1 MDLYGQYVGIKGT
14 SMNTQARLFHM
25 KRRSEPGFSL
35 LEMTIALAVLSIA
48 MIGGLAMVAVGIGR
62 NTATRMDTTA
72 ANVAQ
77 TILEDIASEPAV
89 GGQNPLTITDCT
101 GNVLSIS
108 TTASVV
114 GGSPLLQVA
123 DPLQPGSNPGDIDF
137 SVAPVPNYSATYVMC
152 APNGGQ
158 ISFDVRWNIQPVAP
172 PPAGGTPT
180 WAKLVTVAARQPF
193 TTSGR
198 AIYYSPPATLR
209 TVTGL

>member
-1 MDLYGQYVGIKGT
+1 
-14 SMNTQARLFHM
+14 MNTQDRRLHR
-25 KRRSEPGFSL
+25 KRKSGEQGFSL
-35 LEMTIALAVLSIA
+35 MEMMVALTVLAIA
-48 MIGGLAMVAVGIGR
+48 MAGGLAMVAVGIGR

-77 TILEDIASEPAV
+77 TILEDIASEPAL

-101 GNVLSIS
+101 GNVLSID

-114 GGSPLLQVA
+114 GGSPVLPA
-123 DPLQPGSNPGDIDF
+123 PDPLQPGSNAGDIDF
-137 SVAPVPNYSATYVMC
+137 SAGPVANYSATYVMC

-158 ISFDVRWNIQPVAP
+158 ITFDVRWNIQPVAP
-172 PPAGGTPT
+172 PAAGGTS

-193 TTSGR
+193 TTNSR

>member
-1 MDLYGQYVGIKGT
+1 
-14 SMNTQARLFHM
+14 MNTQARRFHR
-25 KRRSEPGFSL
+25 KRRSGEQGFSL
-35 LEMTIALAVLSIA
+35 MEMMVALTVLAIA
-48 MIGGLAMVAVGIGR
+48 MVGGLAMVAVGIGR
-62 NTATRMDTTA
+62 NTSTRMDTTA

-77 TILEDIASEPAV
+77 TILEDIASEPAL
-89 GGQNPLTITDCT
+89 GGQNPLTITDCA
-101 GNVLSIS
+101 GNVLSIN
-108 TTASVV
+108 TTASVL
-114 GGSPLLQVA
+114 GGSPLIQA
-123 DPLQPGSNPGDIDF
+123 PDPMQPGNNPGDIDF
-137 SVAPVPNYSATYVMC
+137 TAAPVANYSATYVMC

-172 PPAGGTPT
+172 PLAAGAPA

>member
-1 MDLYGQYVGIKGT
+1 
-14 SMNTQARLFHM
+14 MNTQARRFHR
-25 KRRSEPGFSL
+25 KSRSKQGFSL
-35 LEMTIALAVLSIA
+35 IELMIALTVLAIALA
-48 MIGGLAMVAVGIGR
+48 GGLAMIAVGIGR
-62 NTATRMDTTA
+62 NTSTRMDTTA

-77 TILEDIASEPAV
+77 TILEDIASEPSV

-101 GNVLSIS
+101 GLPLSIG

-114 GGSPLLQVA
+114 GGSPVLQA
-123 DPLQPGSNPGDIDF
+123 PDPLQPGSNPGDIDF
-137 SVAPVPNYSATYVMC
+137 SAAPVANYSAPYVMC

-172 PPAGGTPT
+172 PPAGGTT

-193 TTSGR
+193 TTSGG

-209 TVTGL
+209 